1 MEKKVDRIGKP
12 NFLFGEDGPLMKCSA
27 IESLPLYHLCIL
39 TSSWSLG
46 LVKGIFRLKEVQIN
60 TPIDISDC
68 TVIVGWCG
76 KRWQRQPRWWLEEI
90 STPWHWITHRRSHWK
105 MLTDTTQEGRRE
117 LVLTGKSVEERVEK
131 NGIDL
136 KIFSLK
142 PLNFLEVV
150 KHLIWHVNFEF

>member
-1 MEKKVDRIGKP
+1 
-12 NFLFGEDGPLMKCSA
+12 
-27 IESLPLYHLCIL
+27 
-39 TSSWSLG
+39 
-46 LVKGIFRLKEVQIN
+46 
-60 TPIDISDC
+60 
-68 TVIVGWCG
+68 
-76 KRWQRQPRWWLEEI
+76 
-90 STPWHWITHRRSHWK
+90 

-150 KHLIWHVNFEF
+150 KPLI